1 MKEFYDAFSP
11 HPANHVPLSPLSF
24 LERTADVFPHRTALI
39 YNDRRYSWS
48 QVRERVARVAS
59 SLVELGIG
67 PGDTVSVLAA
77 NTPEL
82 FELHYAVPLTGAV
95 LNTINTRLEPETVA
109 YILDHGDAR
118 LVVADTAF
126 ADTLTS
132 AFALNGKALPV
143 ISIADPDG
151 PGGEMIGSHTY
162 DGLVE
167 AGDPD
172 FAWHGPRDEWA
183 ALALNYTSGTSGRP
197 KGVVY
202 HHRGAYLMSMA
213 TPIAWDLPRHPV
225 YLYSVPM
232 FHCNGWCHAW
242 TMTLVAG
249 TIVCIRQ
256 ITGEAVFRL
265 IADHGV
271 THLGGAPIVLSML
284 INTPREKQ
292 TAVTPPVR
300 ILTAG
305 APPPAAVLAGV
316 RKLGF
321 EVMQVYGLT
330 ETFGHVA
337 QCLWREE
344 WDELSEEEQAECQ
357 AWQGVGFPMTETID
371 VVDRTSGNP
380 VPRDGSTQGEIVIR
394 GNTVM
399 KGYYK
404 NPEATEEAFSGGF
417 FNSGDAAVRHP
428 NGYIQIRDR
437 LKDVIIS
444 GGENI
449 SSVEVEGMLYRHP
462 DVALAAVVALPDEK
476 WGEVPCAFVE
486 LKEGAAATE
495 DSLIAFCKEHMAGFK
510 RPKKIVFTELPKT
523 STGKIQKYVLR
534 QQARAIPSKT
544 NQQDPV
550 E

>member
-1 MKEFYDAFSP
+1 MKEHYDAFSRQA
-11 HPANHVPLSPLSF
+11 ANYVPLSPLSF
-24 LERTADVFPHRTALI
+24 LERTAAIFPARTAII
-39 YNDRRYSWS
+39 YNERRYSWS
-48 QVRERVARVAS
+48 EVKDRVSRVAAQLVAM
-59 SLVELGIG
+59 GIKR
-67 PGDTVSVLAA
+67 GDTVSVMAA
-77 NTPEL
+77 NTPEM

-109 YILDHGDAR
+109 YILDHSDAK
-118 LVVADTAF
+118 LVFVDTAF
-126 ADTLTS
+126 SDVVKK
-132 AFALNGKALPV
+132 AFEINEAIVPAV
-143 ISIADPDG
+143 DIIDAQG
-151 PGGEMIGSHTY
+151 PGGACIGSSTY
-162 DGLVE
+162 DQLVKE
-167 AGDPD
+167 GDPD
-172 FAWHGPRDEWA
+172 FPWKGPGDEWD

-202 HHRGAYLMSMA
+202 HHRGAYLMCMG
-213 TPIAWDLPRHPV
+213 TPQAWELPRHPV

-242 TMTLVAG
+242 TMTLMAG

-265 IADHGV
+265 IAEHQI

-284 INTPREKQ
+284 LNTPEGQRK
-292 TAVTPPVR
+292 AISHKVKVM
-300 ILTAG
+300 TAG

-316 RKLGF
+316 KQLGL

-330 ETFGHVA
+330 ETYGHVA

-344 WDELSEEEQAECQ
+344 WDDLSADVQAERQ
-357 AWQGVGFPMTETID
+357 SWQGVGFPMTETID
-371 VVDRTSGNP
+371 VIDRDTGVS
-380 VPRDGSTQGEIVIR
+380 VPWDGETQGEIVIR
-394 GNTVM
+394 SNTVM

-404 NPEATEEAFSGGF
+404 NPEATADGFSGGR
-417 FNSGDAAVRHP
+417 FNSGDAAIRHQ

-449 SSVEVEGMLYRHP
+449 SSVEVEGVLYRHP
-462 DVALAAVVALPDEK
+462 DVVLAAVVALPDET

-486 LKEGAAATE
+486 LKDGSAETE
-495 DSLIAFCKEHMAGFK
+495 ESLIAFCRENMAGFK

-523 STGKIQKYVLR
+523 ATGKIQKFVLR
-534 QQARAIPSKT
+534 QQARSIAET
-544 NQQDPV
+544 AV
-550 E
+550 